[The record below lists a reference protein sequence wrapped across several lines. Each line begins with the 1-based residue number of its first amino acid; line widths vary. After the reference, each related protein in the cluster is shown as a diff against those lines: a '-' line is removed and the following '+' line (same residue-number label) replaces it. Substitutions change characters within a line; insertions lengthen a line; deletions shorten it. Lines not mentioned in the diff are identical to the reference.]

1 MIHYYMN
8 DKYFLQM
15 PMAIMMQIIIRRKFR
30 LIIYTY
36 IGILGTYINV

>member
-15 PMAIMMQIIIRRKFR
+15 PMAIMMQIIIRREFR
-30 LIIYTY
+30 LIFVHIYY
-36 IGILGTYINV
+36 IGILHI